1 MGPDDKL
8 VCVPLSNPMWVDV
21 RDVGDSSAL
30 RAEIEQFF
38 EVYKALEGEPTQT
51 AGSRSRAEA
60 LQVLDQAVARKN
72 EASHY
77 SPQEVS
83 A

>member
-38 EVYKALEGEPTQT
+38 EVYKALEGNRHRRPAPAVVPRRCRFSTRRWRGRTRPATT
-51 AGSRSRAEA
+51 ALRR
-60 LQVLDQAVARKN
+60 
-72 EASHY
+72 
-77 SPQEVS
+77 
-83 A
+83 